1 MSEYN
6 KAHFHLRARQER
18 ENALASPHQWQREQ
32 YLAMAAVFERLAQQH
47 APPDTPGAFG
57 DRESLIDDL
66 DLIASSPFI
75 SFGRPHFA

>member
-32 YLAMAAVFERLAQQH
+32 YLAMAAVFERLAQQQRH
-47 APPDTPGAFG
+47 QILPAHLGTVKV
-57 DRESLIDDL
+57 
-66 DLIASSPFI
+66 
-75 SFGRPHFA
+75 